1 MYMLNLLVI
10 MLLLFNTR
18 VYLIILSQNMEMNV
32 ARCDVIQCRDN
43 NEQFNRRQL
52 LLNELAHLRTHVR
65 V

>member
-18 VYLIILSQNMEMNV
+18 MYLIILSQNMEMIV

-43 NEQFNRRQL
+43 NEQLNRRQL
-52 LLNELAHLRTHVR
+52 LLNELAHLRAHVR